1 MCQSCGESFKH
12 LLPHCSIARELW
24 SLTFSLFGIQ
34 WVMPLKVIECF
45 LGRVCIDD
53 IVMDQECHSSMYNM
67 EYLEGKK
74 Q

>member
-1 MCQSCGESFKH
+1 
-12 LLPHCSIARELW
+12 
-24 SLTFSLFGIQ
+24 
-34 WVMPLKVIECF
+34 VMPLKVIECF
-45 LGRVCIDD
+45 LKRVCIDD